1 MEEINDMLD
10 EAERDFK
17 AGKGIP
23 SEEVFREIEEAF
35 EKVLPTGRRRN
46 WRR

>member
-23 SEEVFREIEEAF
+23 SEEVFREIEAYQTPVKET
-35 EKVLPTGRRRN
+35 VIVDL
-46 WRR
+46 